1 VISRRTFNRIAVG
14 GVLATAFL
22 PHRVGSR
29 ERGEGGVRYVA
40 AYDTESPR
48 CLEACSK
55 IVEVHKRFEMPATFF
70 VLGKRLK
77 QNPTGY
83 RELLDDPL
91 FEIGSHGYSHKL
103 LRFNPFCGRAAPSAK
118 MRTEIFEGKAWVEK
132 VFERP
137 CLGLRPGCGFENGLR
152 GAPDVLALI
161 QEAGFRYVS
170 SLIWGP
176 DYSLPAPL
184 TQPFDYAA
192 DGYPAI
198 WELPGHG
205 WHENLLKNS
214 NELGPKKLTLWPP
227 AIPEAIPDGFIS
239 TPEEEY
245 AINRIFLERAV
256 SQKHRF
262 VSLIWHPWS
271 LAAFDPEMKMLELTF
286 SGVREMGLM
295 PCTYA
300 DLFREV
306 AGG

>member
-1 VISRRTFNRIAVG
+1 VISRRTFNRIAIG

-22 PHRVGSR
+22 PHRAGSR
-29 ERGEGGVRYVA
+29 ERGEGGVRYIA
-40 AYDTESPR
+40 AYDTESPQ
-48 CLEACSK
+48 CLKACRK
-55 IVEVHKRFEMPATFF
+55 IAEVHKRFEMPATFF

-83 RELLDDPL
+83 REVLDDPL
-91 FEIGSHGYSHKL
+91 FEIGSHTYSHKL
-103 LRFNPFCGRAAPSAK
+103 LRNHPFCGRAAPPAK
-118 MRTEIFEGKAWVEK
+118 KRDEIFQGKAWVEK

-152 GAPDVLALI
+152 GAPDALALI
-161 QEAGFRYVS
+161 EEAGFRYVS
-170 SLIWGP
+170 SQIWGP

-192 DGYPAI
+192 DGYPSI

-205 WHENLLKNS
+205 WHENLLKN
-214 NELGPKKLTLWPP
+214 NNDLGPKKLVLWPP
-227 AIPEAIPDGFIS
+227 AIPEAIPDRFIS

-256 SQKHRF
+256 SQKNCF

-271 LAAFDPEMKMLELTF
+271 LELFDPEMKMLELTF
-286 SGVREMGLM
+286 AGVRELGLT

>member
-1 VISRRTFNRIAVG
+1 
-14 GVLATAFL
+14 
-22 PHRVGSR
+22 
-29 ERGEGGVRYVA
+29 
-40 AYDTESPR
+40 
-48 CLEACSK
+48 
-55 IVEVHKRFEMPATFF
+55 MPATFF

-83 RELLDDPL
+83 REVLDDPL
-91 FEIGSHGYSHKL
+91 FEIGSHTYSHKL
-103 LRFNPFCGRAAPSAK
+103 LRDNPFCGRAAPLAK
-118 MRTEIFEGKAWVEK
+118 KRDEIFQGKAWVEK

-192 DGYPAI
+192 DGYPSI

-205 WHENLLKNS
+205 WHENLLKN
-214 NELGPKKLTLWPP
+214 NNDLGPKKLTLWPP

-256 SQKHRF
+256 SQKQSF

-271 LAAFDPEMKMLELTF
+271 LDAFDPEMKMLELTF
-286 SGVREMGLM
+286 AGVRELGLT